1 MAARLLLR
9 SAVRAAAACR
19 SARTPALSRGMAA
32 GGIPTDEEQA
42 TGLEKVIMKA
52 MKQGEVRRTTRP
64 WSGSGST
71 RVRPSA
77 VHLAAPTTNWFPTN
91 SPIDSPPPPP
101 AEQAALSASRC
112 LLLDIP
118 ADLIS
123 RCLHVTCTR
132 DQTRSGNKEF
142 LQTFP
147 FSQFTHTIVL
157 HTLHSS
163 HLPGAAINVTSCLCA
178 SLSLLPVFHS

>member
-1 MAARLLLR
+1 MPQAQRWAGHNPHWGNLSVRVTYRWHR
-9 SAVRAAAACR
+9 SHPVSCV
-19 SARTPALSRGMAA
+19 
-32 GGIPTDEEQA
+32 Q
-42 TGLEKVIMKA
+42 
-52 MKQGEVRRTTRP
+52 VRRTTRP

-163 HLPGAAINVTSCLCA
+163 HLPGAAINFNFLSTRCLCH
-178 SLSLLPVFHS
+178 LFHLNVEV